1 MEVLTSLN
9 YNKEQSGPMV
19 NYGQYSAKLF
29 KRINGLDIPIS
40 EMVFFSIKPLYENSL
55 KAQSTEKTVNF
66 WNEIIDLHNKT
77 KQLNLNLN
85 KLKEKVDIMIKSY
98 ERASKSD
105 KIIQSKLFDLRLELL
120 NLNQEINGSESRSK
134 IGEPNEYPTIWSYI
148 WAARSSLSNTYGPT
162 KTQINSINIA
172 TNMYDKFIVSYNE
185 IQQDIIPIL
194 SDLEKINAPKIN
206 TY

>member
-1 MEVLTSLN
+1 MAQEFDEELVNNHQQRLPCVLILDTSFSMRGKPIDEME
-9 YNKEQSGPMV
+9 EGI
-19 NYGQYSAKLF
+19 KLF
-29 KRINGLDIPIS
+29 EKDIKS
-40 EMVFFSIKPLYENSL
+40 DDD
-55 KAQSTEKTVNF
+55 A
-66 WNEIIDLHNKT
+66 
-77 KQLNLNLN
+77 
-85 KLKEKVDIMIKSY
+85 KEKVDIMIKSY